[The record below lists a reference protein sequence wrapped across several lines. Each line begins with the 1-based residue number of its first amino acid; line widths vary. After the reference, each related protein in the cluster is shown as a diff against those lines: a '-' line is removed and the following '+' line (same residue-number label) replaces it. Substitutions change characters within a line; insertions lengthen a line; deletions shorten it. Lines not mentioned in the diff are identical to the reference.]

1 MRKETRARKFFE
13 FFLYFLTCSL
23 RQIFSRVARLISAIK
38 FHTKKVFLKPSKD
51 GENTGAGE
59 PPEGEESRDVAPRR
73 PGREEERGLQVEKAR
88 LGEPVVWASERR
100 GDEHETREGDA
111 TFERLERPDDEDWT
125 RTSPGA
131 KESGERSAGVSVENE
146 RDRHQTAGSGG
157 RRG

>member
-1 MRKETRARKFFE
+1 MRQETRENFLNFFVFLTSCSSLTNFFE
-13 FFLYFLTCSL
+13 
-23 RQIFSRVARLISAIK
+23 REGRLISAIK

>member
-1 MRKETRARKFFE
+1 M
-13 FFLYFLTCSL
+13 
-23 RQIFSRVARLISAIK
+23 ISAIK
-38 FHTKKVFLKPSKD
+38 KIPHNKEGLSKTTSKED

-59 PPEGEESRDVAPRR
+59 PPEGEESRDVAPIR

>member
-1 MRKETRARKFFE
+1 M
-13 FFLYFLTCSL
+13 LSCGL
-23 RQIFSRVARLISAIK
+23 
-38 FHTKKVFLKPSKD
+38 
-51 GENTGAGE
+51 
-59 PPEGEESRDVAPRR
+59 GEESRDVAPRR

-88 LGEPVVWASERR
+88 LGEPVVRASERR